1 MSMDDDTTIESL
13 KRAVIAFRDERDWRP
28 FHDVRNLA
36 MGLSIESAELLEGF
50 LWKSDEQIDLMLR
63 GEEAREVRHELADV
77 MVYLLYLSEATGID
91 LASAVREKIALNA
104 VRYPIDKARGS
115 NKKYT
120 EL

>member
-1 MSMDDDTTIESL
+1 
-13 KRAVIAFRDERDWRP
+13 
-28 FHDVRNLA
+28 
-36 MGLSIESAELLEGF
+36 
-50 LWKSDEQIDLMLR
+50 
-63 GEEAREVRHELADV
+63 